1 MYKCEDCGHVFD
13 GSEAHMFYEDYGLP
27 GGFRQSF
34 CDCPNCGSS
43 EFSEASV
50 CLSCGDVF
58 SEDELY
64 AGIYC
69 IDCLRESI
77 DYETAYAF
85 MLDKCYFTDFI
96 FRCFYGCSTTPD
108 VTEKL
113 LKGVKERFRRQV
125 IDDQLTGKT
134 EFLELIRD
142 YILTDDGES
151 GAREY
156 ADWIKAAEYGKVN
169 KNGGDVQ
176 Q

>member
-1 MYKCEDCGHVFD
+1 MYKCEKCGHVFD

-58 SEDELY
+58 AEDELY

-77 DYETAYAF
+77 DYETGYEF
-85 MLDKCYFTDFI
+85 MRQKCCLSSFI
-96 FRCFYGCSTTPD
+96 FHWFYECKCCPD
-108 VTEKL
+108 LTEKL
-113 LKGVKERFRRQV
+113 LEAVKERFRRQV

-142 YILTDDGES
+142 YIIHADGES

-156 ADWIKAAEYGKVN
+156 ADWLKEAEYGRAN
-169 KNGGDVQ
+169 KNGGDV
-176 Q
+176 